1 MVGCVRGAWIGGLR
15 KKGRGL
21 FLVLG
26 DSISLV
32 AHARDEQRGA
42 VRHRERRVAPAYTAH
57 AQRLDTQLYGAG
69 VHHIENR
76 LRAFGDTRGLVYGAY
91 GEASDDVHA
100 LIAIAAAKLAGQQ
113 WRAAGARSA
122 AEMLSFVKSR
132 CYRRVGLRT
141 VQAFAR
147 HRLDRVPFVG
157 CPRSVVLARRQHFDA
172 AQRPARHADMSAFF
186 AYQAG
191 PSAPASP
198 AA

>member
-1 MVGCVRGAWIGGLR
+1 MARCPVCRQ
-15 KKGRGL
+15 
-21 FLVLG
+21 
-26 DSISLV
+26 DSTPF
-32 AHARDEQRGA
+32 HTT
-42 VRHRERRVAPAYTAH
+42 H
-57 AQRLDTQLYGAG
+57 
-69 VHHIENR
+69 
-76 LRAFGDTRGLVYGAY
+76 
-91 GEASDDVHA
+91 DDVHA
-100 LIAIAAAKLAGQQ
+100 LIAIAAAKLAEQQ

-132 CYRRVGLRT
+132 CYRRVGLRA

>member
-1 MVGCVRGAWIGGLR
+1 MSRAL
-15 KKGRGL
+15 L
-21 FLVLG
+21 PNA
-26 DSISLV
+26 S
-32 AHARDEQRGA
+32 RD
-42 VRHRERRVAPAYTAH
+42 RVKIIY
-57 AQRLDTQLYGAG
+57 LYNTPYYA
-69 VHHIENR
+69 
-76 LRAFGDTRGLVYGAY
+76 
-91 GEASDDVHA
+91 
-100 LIAIAAAKLAGQQ
+100 
-113 WRAAGARSA
+113 
-122 AEMLSFVKSR
+122 
-132 CYRRVGLRT
+132 

>member
-1 MVGCVRGAWIGGLR
+1 ME
-15 KKGRGL
+15 
-21 FLVLG
+21 
-26 DSISLV
+26 ST
-32 AHARDEQRGA
+32 
-42 VRHRERRVAPAYTAH
+42 RRS
-57 AQRLDTQLYGAG
+57 R
-69 VHHIENR
+69 R
-76 LRAFGDTRGLVYGAY
+76 LRHETPELGLLHPLESPGTQWV
-91 GEASDDVHA
+91 SFLDP
-100 LIAIAAAKLAGQQ
+100 AIAD
-113 WRAAGARSA
+113 
-122 AEMLSFVKSR
+122 LSD
-132 CYRRVGLRT
+132 RRVGLRA